1 MKIFKPNR
9 ENQSTDQRRSLWSYL
24 GFAIAEI
31 SLLVFGILIAVTI
44 NNWNE
49 AQKQEKEL
57 LNIFG
62 SVKEDLQNDIEEIQ
76 VVLDQYDRIK
86 PIFNKVIKDSLSR
99 EDYEK
104 NRGLG
109 FLILGYPEI
118 SLDTRGFHLLSNY
131 KSGTNAFK
139 DTLVSNIVDF
149 YTERLL
155 EIKVD
160 DDLRNTDFTENFE
173 YWKSNYAWWATYVHE
188 KKITPSFIDYA
199 LTSQDYKNRVAT
211 VYFLTYDVY
220 LPEVIAFKEQGL
232 DLVEM
237 IESRLKTLD

>member
-1 MKIFKPNR
+1 LKIFKI
-9 ENQSTDQRRSLWSYL
+9 NQEADAIPQKKSLASYF
-24 GFAIAEI
+24 GYAIAEI

-57 LNIFG
+57 LNIFV

-118 SLDTRGFHLLSNY
+118 SLDTRGFHLLGNY
-131 KSGTNAFK
+131 NSGTSDVK

-155 EIKVD
+155 EINVD
-160 DDLRNTDFTENFE
+160 DELRNTDFTENFE
-173 YWKSNYAWWATYVHE
+173 HWKNTEDWWATYVHE
-188 KKITPSFIDYA
+188 KKITPAFIDYA
-199 LTSQDYKNRVAT
+199 LNSQDYKNRVAT

-220 LPEVIAFKEQGL
+220 LPEVIKFIEEGKI
-232 DLVEM
+232 LVEM
-237 IESRLKTLD
+237 IDNRLKLP